1 MQVRVFI
8 KPDQV
13 ALMLSA
19 GDWLSDSVFV
29 GVCVCVCTAAEF
41 LLHSAIDM

>member
-29 GVCVCVCTAAEF
+29 GVCVFVLQLNFFCI
-41 LLHSAIDM
+41 LR

>member
-19 GDWLSDSVFV
+19 GDWLSDRPRVR
-29 GVCVCVCTAAEF
+29 
-41 LLHSAIDM
+41 L

>member
-29 GVCVCVCTAAEF
+29 GVCVSAAEF